1 MADESEEPRRSK
13 YFKALDNEHASRY
26 LQKIALIEN
35 TDPYTLKKED
45 LSTDILLF
53 PAVAYPD
60 IVNYFLFAPSPLTSE
75 QLKCYKS
82 LDSYYHFLS
91 GWVKEIS
98 VKVFDKEKTLVTGR
112 VSNSKIFFTF
122 TACLV
127 LVFDLGTLGRT
138 RSQRTFKLKTM
149 QQAFL
154 LQIRLTKPKP
164 YNWKSF
170 PLTRS
175 ILAVPFTEHYLYLS

>member
-1 MADESEEPRRSK
+1 MADESEEPRRNK

-75 QLKCYKS
+75 QLKCHKS

-98 VKVFDKEKTLVTGR
+98 VKVFDKENTLVTGR
-112 VSNSKIFFTF
+112 VSNSKIFFTC
-122 TACLV
+122 TTCLV

-138 RSQRTFKLKTM
+138 RSRRPFKLKTM
-149 QQAFL
+149 QQAFYSKYAS
-154 LQIRLTKPKP
+154 Q
-164 YNWKSF
+164 N
-170 PLTRS
+170 
-175 ILAVPFTEHYLYLS
+175 LSPITGKVFH